1 MLVRSFIIII
11 ILFAVICPIFAQY
24 MRICMNTILEKQD
37 SKVR

>member
-11 ILFAVICPIFAQY
+11 IIILFAQY